1 MSQFI
6 LEGDQYVSAKVE
18 SSYSDDAAP
27 TAALNGMRLKTQFD
41 IDVQAEELNYDAGRA
56 GSKGQ
61 LEKYRIMTGSL
72 EGYLAPSG
80 TKNVAPAIMPFLR
93 SAGFNAAV
101 GADSVD
107 LSLTEPLDSA
117 SSTAYFFRGKN
128 RRRLLGLMSDWEINI
143 KKGSHAMLKFP
154 NAMALY
160 QAQTGEA
167 SLTTPDLTAFK
178 NPFVPDA
185 VNFTKQ
191 NIMGFDANVSEVS
204 LKGGNE
210 VVFSPENGRI
220 LTTGR
225 KLTADVTFQEPD
237 VATRDF
243 EVSLMQYGVL
253 DFQLGTDVTDEG
265 YIFECTAPNAQLV
278 SLSRTFID
286 GISYLQT
293 TFELVPTARN
303 NEFTAK
309 FR

>member
-1 MSQFI
+1 MSHI
-6 LEGDQYVSAKVE
+6 LEGDQYLISKVE
-18 SSYSDDAAP
+18 AAYATDATP
-27 TAALNGMRLKTQFD
+27 TAMLNAMRVKTQFD
-41 IDVQAEELNYDAGRA
+41 IDVQAEELNFDAGRA

-61 LEKYRIMTGSL
+61 LEKYRIMKGSL

-80 TKNVAPAIMPFLR
+80 TKNVAPAITPLLK
-93 SAGFNAAV
+93 SAGFTVSA
-101 GADSVD
+101 GSDSVD
-107 LSLTEPLDSA
+107 LSLTEPMDS
-117 SSTAYFFRGKN
+117 SSTTNYFFRGKN

-160 QAQTGEA
+160 QAQTAEA
-167 SLTTPDLTAFK
+167 GLTTPTLTAFK
-178 NPFVPDA
+178 SPFVADA

-191 NIMGFDANVSEVS
+191 KVMGFDANISEVTI
-204 LKGGNE
+204 KGGNQ

-220 LTTGR
+220 LNTGR
-225 KLTADVTFQEPD
+225 KITADVTFQEPD
-237 VATRDF
+237 VATKDF
-243 EVSLMQYGVL
+243 EAELMKYGVL
-253 DFQLGTDVTDEG
+253 HFQLGTDVTNVG
-265 YIFECTAPNAQLV
+265 NIFECSALNAQLV
-278 SLSRTFID
+278 SVGRTAID